1 MRVVA
6 TDLPDVLTIEPDVFF
21 DARGFFMETFN
32 QRVFAERTGLRIGFV
47 QDNHSRSS
55 RGVLRGL
62 HYQLKQTQGK
72 LLRAVSGTVFTVAV
86 DIRRAS
92 PTLGRWVGVE
102 LSQDRSNQLWVPPGF
117 AHGFFVLSEVADLL
131 YKTTDYYAPE
141 FECCIAWDDP
151 VLNIDWPLNGV
162 VPILSNKDKQGQ
174 SFQNATM
181 L

>member
-1 MRVVA
+1 MRVVD
-6 TDLPDVLTIEPDVFF
+6 TDLPDILIIEPDVFF
-21 DARGFFMETFN
+21 DARGFFMEAFN
-32 QRVFAERTGLRIGFV
+32 QRAFTEHTGLQVSFV

-92 PTLGRWVGVE
+92 ITLGQWVGVE
-102 LSQDRSNQLWVPPGF
+102 LSQDKGNQLWVPPGF
-117 AHGFFVLSEVADLL
+117 AHGFFVLSEVADLF
-131 YKTTDYYAPE
+131 YKVTDYYAPE

-151 VLNIDWPLNGV
+151 ALNINWPLNGI
-162 VPILSNKDKQGQ
+162 VPVLSEKDKQGQ
-174 SFQNATM
+174 SFQHAFM

>member
-1 MRVVA
+1 MRIVSTA
-6 TDLPDVLTIEPDVFF
+6 LPDVLMIEPDVFS

-32 QRVFAERTGLRIGFV
+32 QRVFGAMTGLRTNFV

-72 LLRAVSGTVFTVAV
+72 LLRVVSGAVFTVAV

-92 PTLGRWVGVE
+92 PTAGQWVGME
-102 LSQDRSNQLWVPPGF
+102 LSRDKNNQIWVPPGF
-117 AHGFFVLSEVADLL
+117 AHGFFVLSDSADLL

-141 FECCIAWDDP
+141 FECCIAWNDP
-151 VLNIDWPLNGV
+151 VLDIDWPLNGV
-162 VPILSNKDKQGQ
+162 APLLSEKDKQGQ
-174 SFQNATM
+174 SFRRAAM

>member
-6 TDLPDVLTIEPDVFF
+6 TDLPEVLIVEPDVFV
-21 DARGFFMETFN
+21 DTRGFFMETFN
-32 QRVFAERTGLRIGFV
+32 QRVFTELTGLRTSFV

-62 HYQLKQTQGK
+62 HYQLKHTQGK
-72 LLRAVSGTVFTVAV
+72 LLRVVAGVVFTVAV

-92 PTLGRWVGVE
+92 PTLGRWVGAE
-102 LSQDRSNQLWVPPGF
+102 LSQDKNNQIWVPPGF
-117 AHGFFVLSEVADLL
+117 AHGFLVLSDVADLL

-151 VLNIDWPLNGV
+151 ALNIAWPLEGIAPV
-162 VPILSNKDKQGQ
+162 LSEKDKQGL
-174 SFQNATM
+174 SFERAT
-181 L
+181 LL

>member
-6 TDLPDVLTIEPDVFF
+6 TDLPDVLMIEPDVFS

-32 QRVFAERTGLRIGFV
+32 QRVFEEMTGLRATFV

-72 LLRAVSGTVFTVAV
+72 LLRVVSGAVFTVAV
-86 DIRRAS
+86 DIRRVS

-102 LSQDRSNQLWVPPGF
+102 LSRDRNNQIWVPPGF
-117 AHGFFVLSEVADLL
+117 AHGFLVLSDSADLL
-131 YKTTDYYAPE
+131 YKTTDFYAPE
-141 FECCIAWDDP
+141 FECCIAWNDP
-151 VLNIDWPLNGV
+151 DLDINWPLNGV
-162 VPILSNKDKQGQ
+162 APTLSEKDKQGQ
-174 SFQNATM
+174 SFRHAAM